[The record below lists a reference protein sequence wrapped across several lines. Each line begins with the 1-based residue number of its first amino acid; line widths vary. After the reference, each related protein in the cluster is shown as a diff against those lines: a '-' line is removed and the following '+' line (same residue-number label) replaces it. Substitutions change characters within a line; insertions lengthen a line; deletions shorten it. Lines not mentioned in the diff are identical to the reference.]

1 MTVAANE
8 EEYVGVDW
16 CPRGNKNR
24 SGNEIEHE
32 RTLFETKM
40 KNHMDTAAGGNGIKS
55 SKSLQGFKKRF
66 EMVLS

>member
-8 EEYVGVDW
+8 EEYVGVDR

-40 KNHMDTAAGGNGIKS
+40 KNHMDTAAGGIKS